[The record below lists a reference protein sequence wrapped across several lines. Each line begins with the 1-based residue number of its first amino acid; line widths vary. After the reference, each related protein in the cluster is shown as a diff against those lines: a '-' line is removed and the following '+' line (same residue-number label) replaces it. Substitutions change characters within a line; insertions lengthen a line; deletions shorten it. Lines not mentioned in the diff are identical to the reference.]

1 MHVFK
6 VPAAT
11 AITVTTAVTASALL
25 LAGCQSTPTAPSAQS
40 SSNAASS
47 SPVQALAATG
57 PAQSAPQ
64 AGLTPLGNADAAMK
78 TERPS
83 APAQLLVTNVRTGT
97 HEGFERIVFDLEG
110 QGSPGW
116 FIDYTDKPAQQGSG
130 NPVAY
135 EGKVALNVNI
145 DGTALPF
152 EMNRPDPQIG
162 TRPGT
167 GGIVKQIV
175 SAGTFEGRSQFIV
188 GLDAHHPYSVQVLN
202 NPTRLVIDVRTAT
215 Q

>member
-6 VPAAT
+6 VPAVA
-11 AITVTTAVTASALL
+11 ATTALAASALL
-25 LAGCQSTPTAPSAQS
+25 LAGCQTSPSTPGAQS

-57 PAQSAPQ
+57 PVPPAPQ
-64 AGLTPLGNADAAMK
+64 AGLTPLGNADSAMK